1 MHARISDHLNLIQS
15 LSVETTLGVIH
26 DLFTIYLSHCE
37 QYVSVD
43 DINQWVEESNEAK
56 LRQSWALQKELKRP
70 HLFLLSI
77 FDAVKWATIRKDMYR
92 REILFDRNLPY
103 TPPISYMEFPA
114 TQMIGKYLLSL
125 PFGQAISHLGELAG
139 AWVLTC
145 PEDYIK
151 SAPLYIQREFK
162 GPIPNEWIQ
171 AVYGIDSSTRIVP
184 KDVHTIFALDYGLH
198 AVFDDYYSSNTW

>member
-1 MHARISDHLNLIQS
+1 MHARISDHIKLIQS
-15 LSVETTLGVIH
+15 LSVENALGVIH
-26 DLFTIYLSHCE
+26 TLFSIYLSHC
-37 QYVSVD
+37 QQHVSVN

-56 LRQSWALQKELKRP
+56 LRQSWGLQKELKRP

-77 FDAVKWATIRKDMYR
+77 FNEAKWATIRNGAYR

-103 TPPISYMEFPA
+103 TTPIVYMEFPA

-125 PFGQAISHLGELAG
+125 PFDQAISHLGELAG

-151 SAPLYIQREFK
+151 SAPPYVQIAFK
-162 GPIPNEWIQ
+162 GSILNEWIQ
-171 AVYGIDSSTRIVP
+171 AVYGIDPSTGIVP
-184 KDVHTIFALDYGLH
+184 KDVRTIFALDYGVH
-198 AVFDDYYSSNTW
+198 VAFDDYHSSNTW